1 MKLTEITKTH
11 DQLFEAI
18 NSVNDTGINTE
29 VLVEI
34 ARSRREN
41 HWISVDSDDLIARI
55 SAGTAPWQ

>member
-1 MKLTEITKTH
+1 MKLTDIIKPL

-18 NSVNDTGINTE
+18 NSINDTGINTG

-41 HWISVDSDDLIARI
+41 HWMSVDSDDLIARI

>member
-1 MKLTEITKTH
+1 MKLTEIIKPH

-18 NSVNDTGINTE
+18 NSINDTGINTG

-34 ARSRREN
+34 ARSQREN
-41 HWISVDSDDLIARI
+41 HWMSVDSDDLIAQI